1 MEVIMIETERMFTF
15 QISEDQYQM
24 INEIKNSTGKSLK
37 WILKQALSDYIDRD
51 QSIADQGVRY
61 ERS

>member
-1 MEVIMIETERMFTF
+1 MQEVERMFTF
-15 QISEDQYQM
+15 QISEDQYQT

-37 WILKQALSDYIDRD
+37 WIIKSALADYIDRD
-51 QSIADQGVRY
+51 QSIADQGVNF